1 MSILIADGGA
11 TSTTWALIK
20 ENDHQIVRT
29 SGLDP
34 SLKVD
39 AEIESV
45 IFDELSLLLNTSQIT
60 QVFYYGAGCGD
71 FKHANRI
78 KKILTE
84 AFRKAKVLV
93 KTDIEGSGLALFAKQ
108 TGIVVISG
116 SGSSAGF
123 MDSGKLVD
131 VMPSKAYPEGDF
143 GSGAHIG
150 ALILADFF
158 AGDVPTEI
166 KNVIQARRR
175 LSIDDLFVQFQDPI
189 KSKLIASKALGDV
202 ISSSEFDQPLH
213 QDYLKRLVFEAIGP
227 LYDQLKHHFKHALAQ
242 QSIRFTGG
250 TVGVFEEYFRE
261 YFRKKGL
268 IIDKVEKTPITGLI
282 EYHSTIND

>member
-1 MSILIADGGA
+1 MSILIADAGA
-11 TSTTWALIK
+11 TSTSWALIK

-45 IFDELSLLLNTSQIT
+45 IFDELSLLLNTSQIS
-60 QVFYYGAGCGD
+60 QVIYYGAGCGD

-78 KKILTE
+78 KKILSE
-84 AFRKAKVLV
+84 AFRKAEVSV
-93 KTDIEGSGLALFAKQ
+93 KTDIEGAGLALFAKQ

-123 MDSGKLVD
+123 MDNGKLVD

-150 ALILADFF
+150 ALVLSDFF
-158 AGDVPTEI
+158 AGDVPSEI

-202 ISSSEFDQPLH
+202 ISSAEFDQPLH
-213 QDYLKRLVFEAIGP
+213 QDYLKRLVFEAIEP
-227 LYDQLKHHFKHALAQ
+227 LFDQLKNHFKNALAQ
-242 QSIRFTGG
+242 QSIRFAGG

-268 IIDKVEKTPITGLI
+268 IIDKVEKTPIIGLI
-282 EYHSTIND
+282 DYHSTND